1 MKAKNVYDVVIILL
15 LLALV
20 VENALNLLV
29 SEKTLPPEASCYFSD
44 NKTYIVIKAGGEKL
58 ENVKVLS
65 GTKLLCELDE
75 VEPYTQRVCDVVGIS
90 PKDVDRVVY
99 ITYNNKVSSV
109 LCLGTR

>member
-1 MKAKNVYDVVIILL
+1 MFIVVIVLL
-15 LLALV
+15 LLVLAI
-20 VENALNLLV
+20 ENALNLLI
-29 SEKTLPPEASCYFSD
+29 SGKTSPPEASCYFLD